1 MTIKKGDLVKVNT
14 KGDDSFNSFFED
26 KIGKVITIYASINFK
41 YLIGFGE
48 FHEQFSEDEVSE
60 ISPLEK
66 II

>member
-1 MTIKKGDLVKVNT
+1 MSIKIGDLVKVNT

-26 KIGKVITIYASINFK
+26 KIGQVIKIYTNSNFK

-48 FHEQFSEDEVSE
+48 FHEQFSDDEVNE
-60 ISPLEK
+60 ISPLER